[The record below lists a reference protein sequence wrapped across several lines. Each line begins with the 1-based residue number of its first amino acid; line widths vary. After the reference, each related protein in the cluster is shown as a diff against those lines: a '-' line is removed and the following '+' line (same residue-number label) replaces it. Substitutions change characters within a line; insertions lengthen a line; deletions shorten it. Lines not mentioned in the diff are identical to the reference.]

1 MCDEEHVGL
10 KSLDLNNNALKTENH
25 IEVTF
30 ATISAISIVKFVE
43 STKLEFFRIPLLNLV
58 RGEAITF
65 SGILS
70 LLAREAAKLRS
81 HQACA

>member
-1 MCDEEHVGL
+1 MCNEEHMRL
-10 KSLDLNNNALKTENH
+10 KPLDLNNDALETENH

-43 STKLEFFRIPLLNLV
+43 STKLEFFRVPLLNLI

-65 SGILS
+65 SRIL
-70 LLAREAAKLRS
+70 
-81 HQACA
+81 